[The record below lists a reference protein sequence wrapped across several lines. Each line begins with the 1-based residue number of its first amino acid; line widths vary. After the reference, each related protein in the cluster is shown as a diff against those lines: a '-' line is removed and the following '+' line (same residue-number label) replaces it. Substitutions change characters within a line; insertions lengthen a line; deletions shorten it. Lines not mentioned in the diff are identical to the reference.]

1 MTDWKNR
8 SRAATIHLGLSVL
21 IASGA
26 ALLVFAVWY
35 PYPYREISGGR
46 ELFTLVVAVDVV
58 LGPLITFVVFDRRKP
73 VRELVRDLS
82 VVVLLQ
88 LAALSYG
95 LWAVYL
101 GRPAHLVFEFDRFRV
116 VHAVEIPEE
125 LLPRAPAGLQTLPLG
140 GPTLLAVR
148 PFNSANEKA
157 EATMAAIAG
166 LQLAMRPD
174 LWQAYPAAQARVLQA
189 ALSLAQLRQRY
200 PDQGELI
207 DGAVQA
213 TGQPEVQ
220 LRYLP
225 MQSRKASWTVLLDA
239 RTAQPVGYLPL
250 DAF

>member
-1 MTDWKNR
+1 MQ
-8 SRAATIHLGLSVL
+8 S
-21 IASGA
+21 
-26 ALLVFAVWY
+26 AVD
-35 PYPYREISGGR
+35 GR
-46 ELFTLVVAVDVV
+46 EQSLLWK
-58 LGPLITFVVFDRRKP
+58 IQIQK
-73 VRELVRDLS
+73 LS
-82 VVVLLQ
+82 
-88 LAALSYG
+88 
-95 LWAVYL
+95 
-101 GRPAHLVFEFDRFRV
+101 GRLRGVGICRCV
-116 VHAVEIPEE
+116 
-125 LLPRAPAGLQTLPLG
+125 LPLG

-148 PFNSANEKA
+148 PFKDANEKA

-174 LWQAYPAAQARVLQA
+174 LWQDYPAAQARALQV
-189 ALSLAQLRQRY
+189 ALPLAQLRQRY
-200 PDQGELI
+200 PDQGALI